1 MRRYVFALLT
11 VIALFLPAALAGESP
26 QAAPSDLLGAWEGD
40 LQVQGIALKIRV
52 VFADAAGAL
61 SGTID
66 IPQQGAAGIPL
77 TGVKRDAAS
86 VHFELQSGIGAAV
99 FDGRLDGN
107 TIAGDF
113 TQAGT
118 RGSFRLSR
126 APAEAPK
133 AAAEPP
139 PYREEEVTFTN
150 GDVTLAG
157 TLTIP
162 PGAGPF
168 PTVVMVTGS
177 GPQNRDEELF
187 GFKPFRVI
195 ADHLARRGI
204 AALRYDDRGVGKS
217 TGATPESTTED
228 FAADALA
235 GVALLAKRPEVQAGR
250 IGVIGHSEGGLVAAL
265 AASRSRDIAFI
276 VMLAGTAAPGEQI
289 IRAQAEAMARVGG
302 ATDADLAKLR
312 AQQDLLFKAVRSGEG
327 WDAVAESARALGREQ
342 IQKLPEA
349 QRKAIPDPDKAIDM
363 AVRQQLAAAKSR
375 WYRFFID
382 YDPALSLAK
391 VACPVLALFGSLDLQ
406 VPAAMNSK
414 AVEEATRKAG
424 NRDVTVK
431 TYEGANHLFI
441 KAVTGSPME
450 YPTLE
455 KTFVPGLLD
464 DISSWILGRMQR
476 GPDAT

>member
-1 MRRYVFALLT
+1 MRRLFAVLFIT
-11 VIALFLPAALAGESP
+11 VLALASSTLGAPAQSP
-26 QAAPSDLLGAWEGD
+26 NADLLGAWDGE
-40 LQVQGIALKIRV
+40 LQVMGIPLKIRV
-52 VFADAAGAL
+52 VFAEAAGGL
-61 SGTID
+61 SATID
-66 IPQQGAAGIPL
+66 IPQQGAAGLPL
-77 TGVKRDAAS
+77 TGVKRDGAS
-86 VHFELQSGIGAAV
+86 VHFELQAGIGTAV
-99 FDGRLDGN
+99 FDGRLDGT

-113 TQAGT
+113 EQAGT
-118 RGSFRLSR
+118 KGTFRLAR
-126 APAEAPK
+126 AGAEAPK
-133 AAAEPP
+133 PASPKAEPP

-168 PTVVMVTGS
+168 PAVVMVTGS

-195 ADHLARRGI
+195 ADHLTRKGI
-204 AALRYDDRGVGKS
+204 AVLRYDDRGVGKS
-217 TGATPESTTED
+217 TGATAESTTED
-228 FAADALA
+228 FTADALA
-235 GVALLAKRPEVQAGR
+235 GVALLAKRPKIQPKR
-250 IGVIGHSEGGLVAAL
+250 IGIFGHSEGGLVAAL

-302 ATDADLAKLR
+302 ASEADIAKLR

-327 WDAVAESARALGREQ
+327 WDAVVESARALGREQ

-349 QRKAIPDPDKAIDM
+349 QRKAIADPDKAIDV
-363 AVRQQLAAAKSR
+363 AIQQQLAAAKTK

-382 YDPALSLAK
+382 YDPAAALAK
-391 VACPVLALFGSLDLQ
+391 VTCPVLALFGSLDLQ
-406 VPAAMNSK
+406 VPAEMNAK
-414 AVEEATRKAG
+414 AVEEATKKAG

-431 TYEGANHLFI
+431 TYDGANHLFV

-455 KTFVPGLLD
+455 KTFVPGLLED
-464 DISSWILGRMQR
+464 VAGWILARSK
-476 GPDAT
+476 